1 MTGAVDEAF
10 IFNLLTLYTQR
21 SFRNTADCKIYTD
34 EFEESVFAE
43 LLHQVS
49 SDTVIID
56 FIDVR
61 ILHVT
66 PSVHHTKLKF
76 PTDRLRIEYK
86 TLLTSFVRKR
96 KKKESK
102 TKVTLIALTCMNH
115 QSQSYSFPPA
125 PRDFSCRGGGGCG
138 GGFFG
143 RILEEC
149 STIYTPT
156 ALFFF

>member
-61 ILHVT
+61 ST
-66 PSVHHTKLKF
+66 P
-76 PTDRLRIEYK
+76 RY
-86 TLLTSFVRKR
+86 
-96 KKKESK
+96 
-102 TKVTLIALTCMNH
+102 A
-115 QSQSYSFPPA
+115 
-125 PRDFSCRGGGGCG
+125 
-138 GGFFG
+138 
-143 RILEEC
+143 
-149 STIYTPT
+149 
-156 ALFFF
+156 